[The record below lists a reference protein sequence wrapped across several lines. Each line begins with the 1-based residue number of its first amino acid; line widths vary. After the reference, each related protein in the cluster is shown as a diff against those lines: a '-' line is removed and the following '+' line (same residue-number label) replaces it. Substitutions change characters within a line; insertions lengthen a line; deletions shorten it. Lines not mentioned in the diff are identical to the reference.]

1 MTTPGTHHQDSA
13 TQFMIPAETEKDDM
27 AEAGKGGKDG
37 KEVKE
42 RIDPKKLPTDP
53 VELLQMQVAE
63 QMELVNEVVLT
74 LRSLPTGG
82 PGGGGGG
89 DSDPDSS
96 DSRDSDGER
105 KARGPKFFARKRK
118 KMRRAIKRISPPTF
132 KGEPGE
138 RPEAHL
144 LRALDWF
151 DAIGIVTD
159 KDMLRNFRHTLDG
172 NAREWFADL
181 WDKEKRMLTW
191 DELTNSFSRYFS
203 TQGRSLTHL
212 HNAWKSFTFDP
223 DTMDI
228 EEFIRDIQE
237 CGSQLQY
244 GERSVMDMIKSCMPR
259 ENYGTLYK
267 MDNLA
272 EVITFCKDAY
282 AITPAERA
290 KKAAQA
296 SASGTSTNPFSTIK
310 TKGSP
315 DLAQHLNKLTE
326 TLNKIDFK
334 QRPYKPQ
341 IYPRGKGR
349 GRGGRSQPRGCDQ
362 GRQHG
367 YQGNRG
373 GYQQGYQNQHR
384 GGYRGRQRGGK
395 FDKSPTKRNPRVN
408 SKTKDADKDRC
419 RYCHEIGHWE
429 RECPQKKKDESK
441 SEEPKPYG
449 AFSGLSDALPEF
461 YGQAA
466 LSMGNPAIGEMYQGI
481 TDILD
486 DGVYGEVE
494 KDYSSMEY
502 LN

>member
-1 MTTPGTHHQDSA
+1 MKKRQLKKEVPLSPLNPLHKGQNFPYLVATLGTQHQDSA
-13 TQFMIPAETEKDDM
+13 TQLMIPAETEKDKM
-27 AEAGKGGKDG
+27 AEPSKDG
-37 KEVKE
+37 KDLKE
-42 RIDPKKLPTDP
+42 RIDPKKLLTDP
-53 VELLQMQVAE
+53 VALLQMQVAE

-82 PGGGGGG
+82 PGGGDGG

-96 DSRDSDGER
+96 DSQDSDGEP
-105 KARGPKFFARKRK
+105 KARGPRFYAHKRK

-159 KDMLRNFRHTLDG
+159 KDMLRNFRHTLNG

-181 WDKEKRMLTW
+181 WDKEKCTLTW

-203 TQGRSLTHL
+203 TQGQSLTHL

-223 DTMDI
+223 ESMDI
-228 EEFIRDIQE
+228 EEFIRDVQE

-244 GERSVMDMIKSCMPR
+244 GEHSVMDMIKSCMPH

-296 SASGTSTNPFSTIK
+296 SVSGTTTNPFSTIK
-310 TKGSP
+310 PKGSP

-326 TLNKIDFK
+326 TLNKTDFK

-341 IYPRGKGR
+341 IYPRGRGQ
-349 GRGGRSQPRGCDQ
+349 GRGGRGQPRGHDQ
-362 GRQHG
+362 ECQHG

-373 GYQQGYQNQHR
+373 GY
-384 GGYRGRQRGGK
+384 
-395 FDKSPTKRNPRVN
+395 
-408 SKTKDADKDRC
+408 
-419 RYCHEIGHWE
+419 
-429 RECPQKKKDESK
+429 
-441 SEEPKPYG
+441 
-449 AFSGLSDALPEF
+449 
-461 YGQAA
+461 
-466 LSMGNPAIGEMYQGI
+466 
-481 TDILD
+481 
-486 DGVYGEVE
+486 
-494 KDYSSMEY
+494 
-502 LN
+502 

>member
-1 MTTPGTHHQDSA
+1 
-13 TQFMIPAETEKDDM
+13 MIPAETEKDEM
-27 AEAGKGGKDG
+27 AEPSRGSRGGKDG
-37 KEVKE
+37 KDVKE
-42 RIDPKKLPTDP
+42 PIDLKKLPTDP
-53 VELLQMQVAE
+53 VALLQMQVAE
-63 QMELVNEVVLT
+63 QMKLVNKVVLT
-74 LRSLPTGG
+74 LRSLLTGR

-96 DSRDSDGER
+96 DSWASDGEP
-105 KARGPKFFARKRK
+105 KARGPRFYARKRK

-172 NAREWFADL
+172 NAREWFTDL
-181 WDKEKRMLTW
+181 WDKEKCTLTW
-191 DELTNSFSRYFS
+191 DELTNSFSWYFS
-203 TQGRSLTHL
+203 TQGQSLTHL

-223 DTMDI
+223 ETMDI
-228 EEFIRDIQE
+228 EKFIRDIQE
-237 CGSQLQY
+237 CRSQLQY
-244 GERSVMDMIKSCMPR
+244 GDRSVMDMIKSCMPR

-296 SASGTSTNPFSTIK
+296 SASGTSTNPFSIIK

-341 IYPRGKGR
+341 IYPRGR
-349 GRGGRSQPRGCDQ
+349 GRGCGGRGQARGCDQ
-362 GRQHG
+362 VHHHG
-367 YQGNRG
+367 Y
-373 GYQQGYQNQHR
+373 
-384 GGYRGRQRGGK
+384 
-395 FDKSPTKRNPRVN
+395 
-408 SKTKDADKDRC
+408 
-419 RYCHEIGHWE
+419 
-429 RECPQKKKDESK
+429 
-441 SEEPKPYG
+441 
-449 AFSGLSDALPEF
+449 
-461 YGQAA
+461 
-466 LSMGNPAIGEMYQGI
+466 
-481 TDILD
+481 
-486 DGVYGEVE
+486 
-494 KDYSSMEY
+494 
-502 LN
+502 

>member
-1 MTTPGTHHQDSA
+1 
-13 TQFMIPAETEKDDM
+13 MIPAETEKDEM
-27 AEAGKGGKDG
+27 AEPGKDG

-96 DSRDSDGER
+96 DSRDSDGEP
-105 KARGPKFFARKRK
+105 KARGPRFFARKRK

-181 WDKEKRMLTW
+181 WDKEKRTLTW

-223 DTMDI
+223 ETMDI
-228 EEFIRDIQE
+228 EEFIRDVQE

-296 SASGTSTNPFSTIK
+296 SASGTNTIPFTTIK
-310 TKGSP
+310 TKGSS

-326 TLNKIDFK
+326 TLNKMDFK
-334 QRPYKPQ
+334 QKPYKPQ
-341 IYPRGKGR
+341 IYPRGRGR
-349 GRGGRSQPRGCDQ
+349 GRGGRGQPRGRDQ
-362 GRQHG
+362 GRQNG

-384 GGYRGRQRGGK
+384 GGYRGKQRGGK

-419 RYCHEIGHWE
+419 RYCREIGHWE
-429 RECPQKKKDESK
+429 RECPQKKKDESR

-481 TDILD
+481 TDIMED
-486 DGVYGEVE
+486 GEVE